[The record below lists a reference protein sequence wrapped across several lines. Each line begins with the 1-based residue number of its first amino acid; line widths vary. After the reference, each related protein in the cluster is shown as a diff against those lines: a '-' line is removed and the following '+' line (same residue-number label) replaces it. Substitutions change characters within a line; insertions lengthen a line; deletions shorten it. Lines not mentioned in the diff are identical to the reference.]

1 MILRPGTFLL
11 NRYEIIEKIG
21 SGGMSDVYRA
31 RCHTLERFVA
41 IKVLKDEFADDEG
54 FVKRFKIEAQ
64 SAAKLE
70 NEHIVRVYDVVDDGK
85 IHFIVMELIEGST
98 LKAYIARKGRLDF
111 ISAASISLS
120 VALGIRVAHERGIIH
135 RDIKPQVLK

>member
-70 NEHIVRVYDVVDDGK
+70 NEHFKNVIIGWHDRYFRVVL
-85 IHFIVMELIEGST
+85 ELDKMHKYKLEAVENGYL
-98 LKAYIARKGRLDF
+98 LKL
-111 ISAASISLS
+111 L
-120 VALGIRVAHERGIIH
+120 
-135 RDIKPQVLK
+135 